1 MQIWALNT
9 CWLACRPAWWI
20 ILTQKNKHESRE
32 RTLATLPLLGGS
44 LAVILTR
51 AHHTGA
57 RGGGSDARKSVIN
70 WTWPLHRWVKRSLL
84 ARLHKKSSVALEMHP
99 DI

>member
-1 MQIWALNT
+1 MLVGMSTRLMNYSQAK
-9 CWLACRPAWWI
+9 
-20 ILTQKNKHESRE
+20 KNKHESRE

-57 RGGGSDARKSVIN
+57 RGGGSDAHESVIN
-70 WTWPLHRWVKRSLL
+70 
-84 ARLHKKSSVALEMHP
+84 
-99 DI
+99 